1 MNEPEDTRV
10 EDTRTEVGRME
21 DLITR
26 SDDRTGSDDRTRS
39 DDRTKSDEECFLI
52 LANSFPE
59 SKGGAR

>member
-10 EDTRTEVGRME
+10 EDTRTEDGRME

-26 SDDRTGSDDRTRS
+26 SDDRTRY